1 MFAQKPKIPAD
12 EVDDETRIEDTREMN
27 DFKSKTFSGF
37 KKTAVKQQFSKS
49 LRNESSIE
57 EACFWCVQ
65 LLSCGALM
73 DVWDT
78 VLSVLGKSIHIAN
91 PKLAIFVSR
100 MYEQFREII
109 LMKRKKIGMYA
120 GGNELHARNHI
131 QFRELFAQ
139 LCAVLCVSKKKQDIK
154 YVSVGNRDFDM
165 LTLPTL
171 LKAPTPNYIK
181 FESSR
186 FPKGVWAQYD
196 PQELSVPMNE
206 FAYHISREARDE
218 QNAKY
223 WIEWLLMYIRKTE
236 QTKSKGKK
244 GKAQKTNII
253 CAPRNHCLGD
263 RETSREVVCHPI
275 WIVWDCLCSEASRRD
290 RQETTKYY
298 TKTIDALL
306 NLFGIRFQKS
316 CISRRK
322 PLVYMAINVLCEPVF
337 WDSPIVAEDKKSMI
351 QLSKQNIH
359 SLYRQLKKDEVCRE
373 SQPQDYLMNPALL
386 TSTFV
391 KSKSNDANTPVKIPT
406 KGMPPTEW
414 EAQQLREM
422 INERENT
429 TDFR

>member
-1 MFAQKPKIPAD
+1 MFSHKPKIPAD
-12 EVDDETRIEDTREMN
+12 EVDDASRIEDTRNINE
-27 DFKSKTFSGF
+27 FKIKTFSGF
-37 KKTAVKQQFSKS
+37 KKTAVKQQFLKS
-49 LRNESSIE
+49 LRQESTIE

-65 LLSCGALM
+65 LISCGALM

-78 VLSVLGKSIHIAN
+78 VLLVLGKSIHIAN

-100 MYEQFREII
+100 MYEQFRDII

-154 YVSVGNRDFDM
+154 YVAVGNNDFDM
-165 LTLPTL
+165 LTLPSL

-186 FPKGVWAQYD
+186 FPKGLWTQYD

-223 WIEWLLMYIRKTE
+223 WVEWLLMYIRKTE

-253 CAPRNHCLGD
+253 CAPRNHCLGG
-263 RETSREVVCHPI
+263 RETSREIARHPI
-275 WIVWDCLCSEASRRD
+275 WIAWDCLSSEASRRD
-290 RQETTKYY
+290 QQETTKYY
-298 TKTIDALL
+298 SKTVDALL

-316 CISRRK
+316 YISRRK
-322 PLVYMAINVLCEPVF
+322 SLIYMAINVLCEPVF
-337 WDSPIVAEDKKSMI
+337 WDTPIIADDKKPMI
-351 QLSKQNIH
+351 QLARQNIN
-359 SLYRQLKKDEVCRE
+359 SLYHQLKKDEIQQEC
-373 SQPQDYLMNPALL
+373 QPHDYLMNPTLL
-386 TSTFV
+386 SSFI
-391 KSKSNDANTPVKIPT
+391 KSNDETSTPKIPKIPT

-414 EAQQLREM
+414 EAQQLKEM
-422 INERENT
+422 VNEREKH
-429 TDFR
+429 FM